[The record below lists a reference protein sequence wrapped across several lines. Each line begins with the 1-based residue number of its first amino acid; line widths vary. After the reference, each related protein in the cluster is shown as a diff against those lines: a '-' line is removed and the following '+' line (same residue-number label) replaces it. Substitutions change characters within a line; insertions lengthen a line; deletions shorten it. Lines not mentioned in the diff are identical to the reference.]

1 LPEQARIYRPHYAE
15 TPRETNDLYPIAAQE
30 YAMNIQEKLSQLAEI
45 DGFAG
50 AALLT
55 PDSRVL
61 LKCEPTGI
69 NIELISALANN
80 VLRTAEKASRDM
92 GFGRSHFTFMH
103 TEKILILARCL
114 NEGKNP
120 LGPEPGKC
128 HIHLVLLIENPSSFG
143 IAKLEISKVIES
155 LAENFR
161 APDVESDA
169 SRHYDDRVKKED
181 TIKSK
186 NLKEIKEFLD
196 NENIDSAFDNL
207 LT

>member
-1 LPEQARIYRPHYAE
+1 
-15 TPRETNDLYPIAAQE
+15 
-30 YAMNIQEKLSQLAEI
+30 MNIQGKLSRLAEI

-50 AALLT
+50 AAVLT
-55 PDSRVL
+55 PVGRVL
-61 LKCEPTGI
+61 LKCEPTDI

-103 TEKILILARCL
+103 TEKALILARCL

-120 LGPEPGKC
+120 LGSEPGKC
-128 HIHLVLLIENPSSFG
+128 HIHLILLVENPSSFG

-155 LAENFR
+155 LAESFR
-161 APDVESDA
+161 TPDVGSDT
-169 SRHYDDRVKKED
+169 SRHHDDRITKEN
-181 TIKSK
+181 TRKPN
-186 NLKEIKEFLD
+186 NLKELNESLD
-196 NENIDSAFDNL
+196 NDNIDNAFDNL

>member
-1 LPEQARIYRPHYAE
+1 
-15 TPRETNDLYPIAAQE
+15 
-30 YAMNIQEKLSQLAEI
+30 MNIQEKLSRLAEI

-50 AALLT
+50 AAVLT
-55 PDSRVL
+55 PDGRVL
-61 LKCEPTGI
+61 LKCKPTGV

-92 GFGRSHFTFMH
+92 GFGRSQFTFMH
-103 TEKILILARCL
+103 TEKALVLARCL

-128 HIHLVLLIENPSSFG
+128 HIHLVLLVDNPNSFG

-161 APDVESDA
+161 TANVKLDKN
-169 SRHYDDRVKKED
+169 HHHNDRVKQEN
-181 TIKSK
+181 TMKSK
-186 NLKEIKEFLD
+186 NIKEIKESLD

>member
-1 LPEQARIYRPHYAE
+1 
-15 TPRETNDLYPIAAQE
+15 
-30 YAMNIQEKLSQLAEI
+30 MNIQKKLSQLAEI

-50 AALLT
+50 AAVLT
-55 PDSRVL
+55 PNGRVL
-61 LKCEPTGI
+61 LKCEPTDI

-103 TEKILILARCL
+103 TEKELILARCL

-128 HIHLVLLIENPSSFG
+128 HIHLILLVDNPNSFG
-143 IAKLEISKVIES
+143 IAKLEISKIIES
-155 LAENFR
+155 LAEHFR
-161 APDVESDA
+161 TPDVESNA
-169 SRHYDDRVKKED
+169 SRHHDDRVKKENAM
-181 TIKSK
+181 KPK
-186 NLKEIKEFLD
+186 NLKEIKESLD

>member
-1 LPEQARIYRPHYAE
+1 
-15 TPRETNDLYPIAAQE
+15 
-30 YAMNIQEKLSQLAEI
+30 MNIQEKLSRLAEI

-50 AALLT
+50 AAVLT
-55 PDSRVL
+55 PNGRVL
-61 LKCEPTGI
+61 LKCEPTDI

-103 TEKILILARCL
+103 TEKALILARCL
-114 NEGKNP
+114 NEGQNP

-128 HIHLVLLIENPSSFG
+128 HIHLVLLIEKPNSFG

-161 APDVESDA
+161 TPKIEPDA
-169 SRHYDDRVKKED
+169 SRHHKDNVKKKN
-181 TIKSK
+181 TMQPK
-186 NLKEIKEFLD
+186 NLKEIKESLD
-196 NENIDSAFDNL
+196 NENIDNAFDNL
-207 LT
+207 LS

>member
-1 LPEQARIYRPHYAE
+1 MKP
-15 TPRETNDLYPIAAQE
+15 
-30 YAMNIQEKLSQLAEI
+30 QEKLSRLAEI

-55 PDSRVL
+55 PDGRVL

-69 NIELISALANN
+69 NIEIISALANN

-120 LGPEPGKC
+120 LGTEPGKC
-128 HIHLVLLIENPSSFG
+128 HIHLILLIDNPSSFG

-161 APDVESDA
+161 TPAAESDLSDRA
-169 SRHYDDRVKKED
+169 GRNRRHDDKISTED
-181 TIKSK
+181 TGKAQHLTELNES
-186 NLKEIKEFLD
+186 LD
-196 NENIDSAFDNL
+196 NENIDNAFDNL
-207 LT
+207 LD

>member
-1 LPEQARIYRPHYAE
+1 
-15 TPRETNDLYPIAAQE
+15 
-30 YAMNIQEKLSQLAEI
+30 MNIQEKLSRLAEI

-50 AALLT
+50 AAVLT
-55 PDSRVL
+55 PNGRVL
-61 LKCEPTGI
+61 LKCEPTDI

-103 TEKILILARCL
+103 TEKALILARCL
-114 NEGKNP
+114 NEGQNP

-128 HIHLVLLIENPSSFG
+128 HIHLVLLIEKPNSFG

-161 APDVESDA
+161 TPKIEPDA
-169 SRHYDDRVKKED
+169 SRHHKDTEHKVKKKN
-181 TIKSK
+181 TMQPK
-186 NLKEIKEFLD
+186 NLKEIKESLD
-196 NENIDSAFDNL
+196 NENIDNAFDNL
-207 LT
+207 LS

>member
-1 LPEQARIYRPHYAE
+1 MKLQ
-15 TPRETNDLYPIAAQE
+15 D
-30 YAMNIQEKLSQLAEI
+30 KLSQLTKI

-55 PDSRVL
+55 PDGRVL
-61 LKCEPTGI
+61 LKCEPTGS

-103 TEKILILARCL
+103 TEKALVLLRCL
-114 NEGKNP
+114 NEGQNP
-120 LGPEPGKC
+120 LGTEPGKC
-128 HIHLVLLIENPSSFG
+128 HIHLVLLIDNQHSLG
-143 IAKLEISKVIES
+143 IAKLEISNVIDS

-161 APDVESDA
+161 TPEAAEITSEVNGHDG
-169 SRHYDDRVKKED
+169 
-181 TIKSK
+181 
-186 NLKEIKEFLD
+186 IKESGIKALDTLHLNELNKSFD
-196 NENIDSAFDNL
+196 NENINNAFDDL

>member
-1 LPEQARIYRPHYAE
+1 MKL
-15 TPRETNDLYPIAAQE
+15 
-30 YAMNIQEKLSQLAEI
+30 QEKLSRLTEI

-55 PDSRVL
+55 PDGRVL
-61 LKCEPTGI
+61 LKCKPTGI

-92 GFGRSHFTFMH
+92 GFGRSHFIFMH
-103 TEKILILARCL
+103 TEKTLVLARCL

-128 HIHLVLLIENPSSFG
+128 HIHLVLLIDNPSSFG

-155 LAENFR
+155 LAEDFR
-161 APDVESDA
+161 TPAAAADLSDRADRSRRHDEKINTEDSTEDAGKAQHLTELNA
-169 SRHYDDRVKKED
+169 S
-181 TIKSK
+181 
-186 NLKEIKEFLD
+186 LD

-207 LT
+207 LG

>member
-1 LPEQARIYRPHYAE
+1 MKLQA
-15 TPRETNDLYPIAAQE
+15 
-30 YAMNIQEKLSQLAEI
+30 KLSQLTKI

-55 PDSRVL
+55 PDGRVL
-61 LKCEPTGI
+61 LKCEPTGS

-92 GFGRSHFTFMH
+92 GFGRSHLTFMH
-103 TEKILILARCL
+103 TEKALVLLRCL

-128 HIHLVLLIENPSSFG
+128 HIHLVLLIDNQHSLG
-143 IAKLEISKVIES
+143 IAKLEISNVIES

-161 APDVESDA
+161 TPDSSEASEAPDLKSDTSGHDAIGESA
-169 SRHYDDRVKKED
+169 TEVS
-181 TIKSK
+181 SN
-186 NLKEIKEFLD
+186 NLKELNKSFN
-196 NENIDSAFDNL
+196 NENIDNTFDNL
-207 LT
+207 LR